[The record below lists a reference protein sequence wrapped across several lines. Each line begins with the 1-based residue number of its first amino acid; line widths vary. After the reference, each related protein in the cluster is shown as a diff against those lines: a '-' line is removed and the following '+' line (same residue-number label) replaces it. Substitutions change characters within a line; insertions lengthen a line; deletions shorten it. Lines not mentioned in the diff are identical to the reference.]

1 MRSKQTGH
9 LPSPASGRSCC
20 CRCRCQETLVRLH
33 WSFLEAAGMPPSRR
47 TQRNPVD
54 EAARVCLWRFL
65 VQQRRSQKNDAC
77 ARQRVSGERRCSPNL
92 LRISC
97 CSSRVEK
104 RILGLRPL
112 VWKLSQ
118 GGGLALG
125 LSLESTSMFRLTW
138 NKSGYFSWM
147 SQASR
152 SYLAG
157 QRGSNLTSNNGLVG
171 YRAVPL

>member
-1 MRSKQTGH
+1 MKNEQTQH
-9 LPSPASGRSCC
+9 LPSPASGRNCC
-20 CRCRCQETLVRLH
+20 CRCRCCQETLVRPH
-33 WSFLEAAGMPPSRR
+33 WSFLEAAGTTQSRR

-65 VQQRRSQKNDAC
+65 VKHELRKMAIPL
-77 ARQRVSGERRCSPNL
+77 VSSERRFSPNL

-112 VWKLSQ
+112 VWKPSQ
-118 GGGLALG
+118 GGGLVLG
-125 LSLESTSMFRLTW
+125 LSLGSTSMFRLTW
-138 NKSGYFSWM
+138 NRSGYFSWM

-157 QRGSNLTSNNGLVG
+157 PADKEGGAEGGGREK
-171 YRAVPL
+171 RFKCAE

>member
-1 MRSKQTGH
+1 MRH

-20 CRCRCQETLVRLH
+20 CRCRCCLETLVRPR
-33 WSFLEAAGMPPSRR
+33 WSFQEAAGTTPSRR
-47 TQRNPVD
+47 TQRNLVGV
-54 EAARVCLWRFL
+54 AARVCLWRFL
-65 VQQRRSQKNDAC
+65 VKPHASKNYIST
-77 ARQRVSGERRCSPNL
+77 RQLIFSERRCSPNL

-118 GGGLALG
+118 GGGLVLG
-125 LSLESTSMFRLTW
+125 LSLGSTSMFRLTW

-157 QRGSNLTSNNGLVG
+157 QADSEGGRKGSNVPSNDRL
-171 YRAVPL
+171 